1 MGTAIIPNRKL
12 GQADPINI
20 SAGGLHFGWT
30 QTVFLPSGQYSLTA
44 SVALHT
50 SMKMTMDHMD
60 PVTGVTNKG
69 LSSGI
74 HAVICLTV
82 LIVIGH

>member
-1 MGTAIIPNRKL
+1 
-12 GQADPINI
+12 
-20 SAGGLHFGWT
+20 
-30 QTVFLPSGQYSLTA
+30 
-44 SVALHT
+44 
-50 SMKMTMDHMD
+50 MKMTMDHMD

-69 LSSGI
+69 LSPGI

>member
-1 MGTAIIPNRKL
+1 MMPVNHPKKKL
-12 GQADPINI
+12 GQVVLIKFLQKI
-20 SAGGLHFGWT
+20 YSLGGPKQYSFQG
-30 QTVFLPSGQYSLTA
+30 GQYSLTQP
-44 SVALHT
+44 VTLHT

-69 LSSGI
+69 LSPGI

>member
-1 MGTAIIPNRKL
+1 MSTTIIPNRKL
-12 GQADPINI
+12 SQVDLINI
-20 SAGGLHFGWT
+20 SAGDLHFGWT
-30 QTVFLPSGQYSLTA
+30 QTVFLSSGQYSLTR
-44 SVALHT
+44 SVALHA

-69 LSSGI
+69 LSPGI

-82 LIVIGH
+82 LIVLGH